1 MKYILQRK
9 LELASW
15 LMRMDNES
23 AQRAI
28 RKKKKTLFFIFKWL
42 APLLISYIL
51 KPYSYCFYP
60 K

>member
-28 RKKKKTLFFIFKWL
+28 RKKKKNTFLFL
-42 APLLISYIL
+42 NG
-51 KPYSYCFYP
+51 
-60 K
+60 